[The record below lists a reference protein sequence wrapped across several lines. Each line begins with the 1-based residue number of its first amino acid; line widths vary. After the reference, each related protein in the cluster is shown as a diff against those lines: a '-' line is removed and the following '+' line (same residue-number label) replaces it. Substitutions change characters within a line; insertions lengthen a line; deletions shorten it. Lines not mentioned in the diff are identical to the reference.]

1 MKNIDY
7 KKIAL
12 SSGMKVFINESLC
25 GCYKLLWSKFKELF
39 LEKEIASFWD
49 TNWIVKIK
57 LLNHQVHSITHE
69 VGLLGLTHDGP
80 LVDTNRNE

>member
-49 TNWIVKIK
+49 TY
-57 LLNHQVHSITHE
+57 
-69 VGLLGLTHDGP
+69 
-80 LVDTNRNE
+80 